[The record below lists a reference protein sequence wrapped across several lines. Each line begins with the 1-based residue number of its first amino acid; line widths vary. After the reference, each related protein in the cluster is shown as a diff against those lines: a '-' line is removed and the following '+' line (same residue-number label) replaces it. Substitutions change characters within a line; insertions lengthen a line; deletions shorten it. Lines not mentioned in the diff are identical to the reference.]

1 MNQPKKG
8 MVDKDFGEEDVA
20 NKVDSNESIEQEIR
34 VMKEKVNRQMI
45 FQPSKNV
52 LFLFVF

>member
-1 MNQPKKG
+1 
-8 MVDKDFGEEDVA
+8 VDKDFGEEDVA
-20 NKVDSNESIEQEIR
+20 NKVDSNESIEQIR
-34 VMKEKVNRQMI
+34 VVKEKINRQMI

>member
-1 MNQPKKG
+1 
-8 MVDKDFGEEDVA
+8 VDKDFGEEDVA

-34 VMKEKVNRQMI
+34 VVKEKVNRQMI

-52 LFLFVF
+52 LFLFLF

>member
-1 MNQPKKG
+1 M
-8 MVDKDFGEEDVA
+8 DKDFGEEDVA

-34 VMKEKVNRQMI
+34 VVKEKVNRQMI

-52 LFLFVF
+52 LFLFLF

>member
-1 MNQPKKG
+1 
-8 MVDKDFGEEDVA
+8 VDKDFGEEDVA

-34 VMKEKVNRQMI
+34 VVKEKINRQMI